1 MSKCKSCKAP
11 IIWVSLKN
19 KQGKYSPHP
28 INARPVKGIILEA
41 QTSAN
46 MHVKGLPAFMADVYT
61 SHFATC
67 PNAAEHRKKNQERL
81 F

>member
-1 MSKCKSCKAP
+1 MSKCKSCKAS

-19 KQGKYSPHP
+19 KQGKYQPQP
-28 INARPVKGIILEA
+28 INAEPVKGIVLEE

-46 MHVKGLPAFMADVYT
+46 MRVKGLVAFMADVYT

-67 PNAAEHRKKNQERL
+67 PNAAEHLKKDQERL

>member
-1 MSKCKSCKAP
+1 
-11 IIWVSLKN
+11 
-19 KQGKYSPHP
+19 
-28 INARPVKGIILEA
+28 VKGIVLEA

-46 MHVKGLPAFMADVYT
+46 THRKGLPAFMADVYT

-67 PNAAEHRKKNQERL
+67 PNAAEHRKKDQERL

>member
-1 MSKCKSCKAP
+1 MSKCKSCKAS

-19 KQGKYSPHP
+19 KQGEYHPHP
-28 INARPVKGIILEA
+28 INAEPVKGIVLEA

-46 MHVKGLPAFMADVYT
+46 THKGLPAFMADVYT

-67 PNAAEHRKKNQERL
+67 PNAAEHRKDQGRL

>member
-1 MSKCKSCKAP
+1 MSKCKSCKAS

-19 KQGKYSPHP
+19 KQGEYHPHP
-28 INARPVKGIILEA
+28 INVKPVKGIILEA

-67 PNAAEHRKKNQERL
+67 PNAAEHRKDQGRL

>member
-19 KQGKYSPHP
+19 KQGEYSPHP
-28 INARPVKGIILEA
+28 INVKPVKGIIL
-41 QTSAN
+41 TSAN
-46 MHVKGLPAFMADVYT
+46 MHVKGLSAVMADVYT

-67 PNAAEHRKKNQERL
+67 PNAAEHRKKDQERL

>member
-1 MSKCKSCKAP
+1 M
-11 IIWVSLKN
+11 SLKN
-19 KQGKYSPHP
+19 KQGEYHPHP
-28 INARPVKGIILEA
+28 INVEPVKGIVLEA

-46 MHVKGLPAFMADVYT
+46 MHKGLPAFIADVYT

-67 PNAAEHRKKNQERL
+67 PNAAEHRKKDQERL